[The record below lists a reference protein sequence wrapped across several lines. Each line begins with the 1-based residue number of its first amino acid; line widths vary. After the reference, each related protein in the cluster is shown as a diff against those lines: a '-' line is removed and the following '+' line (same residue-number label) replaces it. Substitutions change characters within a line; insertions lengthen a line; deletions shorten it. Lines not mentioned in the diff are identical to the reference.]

1 MTPRQRNRAADWIGF
16 AFLAVLIA
24 NGLWTAGQQ

>member
-16 AFLAVLIA
+16 ALIA
-24 NGLWTAGQQ
+24 VMVINGLWTAGLQ